1 MEGAKNIYLE
11 KNFPGKKPNEGIY
24 VHAF

>member
-11 KNFPGKKPNEGIY
+11 KNFPGKKPNEESY